1 MLIKK
6 LSMFFFL
13 LGSLLALFGGSF
25 YLDDQLK
32 NFLILLIIF
41 TGLFVGFFN
50 ISVKQQKSFLLSS
63 VVFIISLLV
72 FKIFLVDELFFLYN
86 LKGILGNIIL
96 NFVFLISAA
105 AFIVSFKIILK
116 SASQTDLELNFTK
129 KETVK
134 KEKSFNYMWNQI
146 VLISVAFIFIIFVLK
161 SFFLEFLNNNFIIL
175 LNALDFFIWFIFLA
189 DLFFIYYK
197 VGNFK
202 LFLKTGWLDILA
214 TFPPIMVFET
224 FFRFFKL
231 FRAIK
236 ILRGIRILTK
246 LPNPKVVKFFSKESG
261 FNEYVNSDL
270 TNSKRKTQKKN
281 NKKSK
286 R

>member
-270 TNSKRKTQKKN
+270 TKSKRKTQKKN
-281 NKKSK
+281 NKKK
-286 R
+286 